1 VALSPDSDPLI
12 LPLLLAVGVTGTL
25 GQILLTRA
33 YAAGA
38 PARVAV
44 LGLTQVVFGM
54 GFDVLLW
61 QRTLPPASLAG
72 TALVLA
78 PTAWLIRRR
87 SPRSARCA
95 GDETND
101 P

>member
-1 VALSPDSDPLI
+1 MDLAAVLAPPSVDPVT
-12 LPLLLAVGVTGTL
+12 LLLLLGVGVTGTVA
-25 GQILLTRA
+25 QIFLTKA

-54 GFDVLLW
+54 GFDVALW
-61 QRTLPPASLAG
+61 QRPLSPSALAG

-78 PTAWLIRRR
+78 PSAWLLRKGAAARR
-87 SPRSARCA
+87 
-95 GDETND
+95 
-101 P
+101 